1 MQTATHKELN
11 HDEIAAKAYQIWEG
25 SGRPSGSDLEHW
37 LQAEKELASA
47 RAANGGAGSEK
58 TAPKPATSSGAQ
70 QSSSKPPVQASTP
83 SKRNTKQML
92 TSA

>member
-1 MQTATHKELN
+1 MQTATHKELS

-25 SGRPSGSDLEHW
+25 SGRPSGSDLKHW

-47 RAANGGAGSEK
+47 RAANGGAGSDKAE
-58 TAPKPATSSGAQ
+58 PQPAISSGPQ
-70 QSSSKPPVQASTP
+70 RSSSKPQVQASIP
-83 SKRNTKQML
+83 SKRNAKQQL